1 MFCFLPRR
9 PYRLV
14 QCGSMQ
20 KECFSKTVGP
30 KESDTAWSG
39 ATLARKALP
48 SMPTWVTAFDSLAVT
63 SILWEKMLETS
74 VCCCRQVLLKL
85 RKIYK
90 CYPQRKTTAQA

>member
-14 QCGSMQ
+14 QCRSMQ

-48 SMPTWVTAFDSLAVT
+48 SMPTWV
-63 SILWEKMLETS
+63 SIRLTGGDLHS
-74 VCCCRQVLLKL
+74 VGGNAGDKRVLL
-85 RKIYK
+85 
-90 CYPQRKTTAQA
+90 